1 MGEQP
6 ASNHR
11 SRFLPQ
17 VPLLDVL
24 GDMQLKRCCLRV
36 PVQSYQG
43 NVRNSFLLKSFEQK
57 VFGRVKS
64 T

>member
-11 SRFLPQ
+11 SRFQPE

-24 GDMQLKRCCLRV
+24 GDMQLSTVKYLEV
-36 PVQSYQG
+36 STQLEEFL
-43 NVRNSFLLKSFEQK
+43 NVKKEYGLI
-57 VFGRVKS
+57 
-64 T
+64 